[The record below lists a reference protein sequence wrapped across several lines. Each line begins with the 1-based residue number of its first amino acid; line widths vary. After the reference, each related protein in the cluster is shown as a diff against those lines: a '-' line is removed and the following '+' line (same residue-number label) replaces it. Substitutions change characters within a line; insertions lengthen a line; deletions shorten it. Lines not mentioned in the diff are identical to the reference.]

1 MLYNQ
6 NFLKD
11 EEVNTLQ
18 STTYIDK
25 DVRFPWIFDNETKSF
40 FHHAVV
46 NEKRKSIFTEDVKNI
61 INKYKDD
68 TLVSIQKIVNAS
80 AIFIVRPDLKVYFQY
95 ENPSLVY
102 FVNDSGGK
110 LDILKDGD
118 VVETLSAVAG
128 RAAIVNS
135 NQPYCFES
143 TEPMVVIVVE
153 YEGKENEFKV
163 SERHKL

>member
-1 MLYNQ
+1 MESGF
-6 NFLKD
+6 FLNMRIK
-11 EEVNTLQ
+11 
-18 STTYIDK
+18 
-25 DVRFPWIFDNETKSF
+25 P
-40 FHHAVV
+40 
-46 NEKRKSIFTEDVKNI
+46 KRKSIFTEDIKNI

-80 AIFIVRPDLKVYFQY
+80 AIFIIKPESKVYFQY

-102 FVNDSGGK
+102 FVNDSVGK

-118 VVETLSAVAG
+118 VIETLSAVAG

-135 NQPYCFES
+135 NQSYYLES